1 MALTIT
7 DTLITSDR
15 TAHLACAYI
24 PGRPDEGW
32 QVSWLPGA
40 IVGQGTA
47 ITAMTLADLVSE
59 GGVITLTSR
68 DDPRWRQAD
77 ALAAKLPLS
86 GPAPIAGVSWSA
98 SGHTPVRG
106 PACRL

>member
-7 DTLITSDR
+7 DTLISSDR

-40 IVGQGTA
+40 VVGQRTA

-68 DDPRWRQAD
+68 DDAQHRPWAP
-77 ALAAKLPLS
+77 LAGHDPEHWPP
-86 GPAPIAGVSWSA
+86 GPAATA
-98 SGHTPVRG
+98 
-106 PACRL
+106 

>member
-24 PGRPDEGW
+24 TGRPDEGW

-40 IVGQGTA
+40 VVGQGTA
-47 ITAMTLADLVSE
+47 TTAMTLADLVSE
-59 GGVITLTSR
+59 GGVVTLTSR
-68 DDPRWRQAD
+68 DDARWRLAD
-77 ALAAKLPLS
+77 ALAGKLGLS
-86 GPAPIAGVSWSA
+86 GPAAIAGVSRSA
-98 SGHTPVRG
+98 AGEDAEPR
-106 PACRL
+106 R

>member
-7 DTLITSDR
+7 DTLITSDH

-40 IVGQGTA
+40 VVGQRTA

-68 DDPRWRQAD
+68 DDARWQQAD
-77 ALAAKLPLS
+77 ALAGRLGLS
-86 GPAPIAGVSWSA
+86 GPAAIAGVS
-98 SGHTPVRG
+98 R
-106 PACRL
+106 PAAGEEPGR

>member
-77 ALAAKLPLS
+77 ALAGKLGLS
-86 GPAPIAGVSWSA
+86 GPAAIAGVSRSA
-98 SGHTPVRG
+98 AGEEPGR
-106 PACRL
+106 